1 MLSPLLFISCFAN
14 VHGIATT
21 DRSLDHDV
29 PGKVVIK
36 ANPEK
41 FHPAIDIRGVR
52 KIYNVGHWE
61 NADHLTTQLN
71 VLLRTLADH
80 IEAKNGE
87 ATSPKVFPEYCS
99 AGVHRCDGAAKCT
112 ACQVLNKVS
121 SVGGGG
127 RLCGAEVFSCSN
139 VGPNRLAKTVFEE
152 ATKWTRWTVA
162 RGKNWASAA
171 SDASSRA
178 YKQLE
183 WINGLARLMSGVG
196 AASLDVFTR
205 GPLVDDLS
213 ASSCEKDVTF
223 VAADGGKA
231 GAQQLEA
238 TVTLRACW
246 RGGGVGGAIGS
257 LLVQAQEKISG
268 IAISRKAQVFENMF
282 VVCLAQGISE
292 KGAGKVLGYNELM
305 TQLLR
310 DRIRRGR
317 HAGKALTVL
326 FCADGICGDRNT
338 YDVAQCVECK
348 VLKNLVAQWLPD
360 WAVTVELFSFYN
372 SPIDMLERADIFY
385 FKGFGGDLTHLLPI
399 FGHDRPQEIALRI
412 KVFQEKIVFGNMLSF
427 LVCGAAVLCGS
438 HYPARPDI
446 RSLKLFGDAYIVYH
460 ACETSSGIEVTDDPD
475 IIQLVPGVANI
486 IACTPG
492 RLAVD
497 CPVVAKS
504 HKASYETFATAS
516 EAHVYNCMRCQVEI
530 WRTYYYLDL
539 AGREKY
545 WACRTDGL
553 TIHRDPHLELLRV
566 LKEKF
571 GEAVL
576 AREQLQFL
584 DLV

>member
-14 VHGIATT
+14 YSCVHGIATT

-223 VAADGGKA
+223 VAADETGRSSQNDMCAAPKTRPKVPRPPRDALPKA
-231 GAQQLEA
+231 KRQR
-238 TVTLRACW
+238 THSPSLRAAVM
-246 RGGGVGGAIGS
+246 GGVDSAT
-257 LLVQAQEKISG
+257 Q
-268 IAISRKAQVFENMF
+268 
-282 VVCLAQGISE
+282 SE
-292 KGAGKVLGYNELM
+292 HKHRV
-305 TQLLR
+305 
-310 DRIRRGR
+310 
-317 HAGKALTVL
+317 
-326 FCADGICGDRNT
+326 
-338 YDVAQCVECK
+338 
-348 VLKNLVAQWLPD
+348 
-360 WAVTVELFSFYN
+360 S
-372 SPIDMLERADIFY
+372 S
-385 FKGFGGDLTHLLPI
+385 
-399 FGHDRPQEIALRI
+399 IALLYA
-412 KVFQEKIVFGNMLSF
+412 Q
-427 LVCGAAVLCGS
+427 
-438 HYPARPDI
+438 
-446 RSLKLFGDAYIVYH
+446 RSWEGW
-460 ACETSSGIEVTDDPD
+460 T
-475 IIQLVPGVANI
+475 
-486 IACTPG
+486 
-492 RLAVD
+492 R
-497 CPVVAKS
+497 
-504 HKASYETFATAS
+504 
-516 EAHVYNCMRCQVEI
+516 
-530 WRTYYYLDL
+530 
-539 AGREKY
+539 
-545 WACRTDGL
+545 
-553 TIHRDPHLELLRV
+553 LLRV
-566 LKEKF
+566 TGICFTRQTLRLYLHYHPQQKLPMLSRKQVAQGLPTCQKE
-571 GEAVL
+571 AQRISRVST
-576 AREQLQFL
+576 
-584 DLV
+584 